1 MVNLVIVKY
10 QQKVDVNVV
19 IKREGINKRYIR
31 GIKRLINA

>member
-19 IKREGINKRYIR
+19 IKREKVLR
-31 GIKRLINA
+31 GIYKEVLRG